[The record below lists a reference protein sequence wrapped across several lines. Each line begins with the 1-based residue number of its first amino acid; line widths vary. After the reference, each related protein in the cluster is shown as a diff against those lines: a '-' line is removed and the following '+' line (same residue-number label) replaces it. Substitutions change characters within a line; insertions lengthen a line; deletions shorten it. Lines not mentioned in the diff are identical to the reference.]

1 MEYSIQH
8 LSKTKIEIAFDVP
21 KDEWTNDIKE
31 AYGKNK
37 HKYAIKGFRKGKV
50 PFHIAM
56 DSFRYEL
63 LYDALNAAVPKYFN
77 QILKDEK
84 DNFEAVG
91 DPDFDDKEV
100 SEDGLKMV
108 ITTAIRPEFQL
119 GTYKGLDIEK
129 FDAAVSDAEVEE
141 EMNKILASRARL
153 KEVERPVKDGD
164 NVLID
169 FSGSVDGEKFE
180 GGTAEKQN
188 LVIGSGQF
196 IPGFEEQLIGLSKG
210 DEKDIKVTFPED
222 YTAPLAGKEA
232 VFAIKIHEIKEK
244 EMPALDDDFVKDI
257 SEELNNVEEW
267 KASIKKQ
274 LEDKKAEQEE
284 NDFANKVMNK
294 ILENTAIE
302 LPECMVEDAVDYKI
316 QQLEKNLSSYYGI
329 KLEDYMKYTGKSVE
343 DFRKEKR
350 DEAIRDVN
358 YELIITEI
366 IKQEKIEFSEE
377 EFNAELDKIPEEQRT
392 QESFNY
398 TINNLLTQKLFKFLK
413 QNNNLI

>member
-119 GTYKGLDIEK
+119 GAYKGLDIEK